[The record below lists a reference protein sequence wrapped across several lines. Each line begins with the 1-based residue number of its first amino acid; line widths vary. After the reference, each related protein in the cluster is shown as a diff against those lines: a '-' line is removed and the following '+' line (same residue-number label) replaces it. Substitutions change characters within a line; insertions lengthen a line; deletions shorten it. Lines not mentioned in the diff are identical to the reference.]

1 MSDYLLFI
9 DTETSGLP
17 KSWEA
22 PYSNTNNW
30 PSALQVSWIV
40 YTKDGQKIKEEN
52 RYIYEADVDISPSSF
67 KIHGIERHFL
77 RVLGE
82 SRKDVLNAL
91 AYDLKQFNP
100 LVIGH
105 FIELDFHVLS
115 ADFYRSSMVNPLA
128 HLSTFCTMVATSH
141 LMKNPQKKFLKL
153 GELYELLFNKPFLN
167 QHNALY
173 DVTATADSFF
183 QLLKI
188 KEINSLDQPPI
199 KFQRNS
205 KKINVLGTVI
215 IVLIVILFISIII
228 CNK

>member
-22 PYSNTNNW
+22 PYSAKDNW

-40 YTKDGQKIKEEN
+40 YTKDGKKIKEEN
-52 RYIYEADVDISPSSF
+52 KYIYEADVEISPSSI

-82 SRKDVLNAL
+82 PRKDVLTAL
-91 AYDLKQFNP
+91 TNDLNKFNP

-115 ADFYRSSMVNPLA
+115 ADFYRLNAENPLA
-128 HLSTFCTMVATSH
+128 KLSTFCTMVATSH

-153 GELYELLFNKPFLN
+153 GELYELLFNKPLLN

-173 DVTATADSFF
+173 DVTATADCFF
-183 QLLKI
+183 ELIKI

-199 KFQRNS
+199 KLQRNN
-205 KKINVLGTVI
+205 KAINALGWLVI
-215 IVLIVILFISIII
+215 ILIVILLIMIIAF
-228 CNK
+228 NK